1 MSNIKTYAL
10 LWSKKSN
17 GLHVEPL
24 EATIAAGLNA
34 MVQNRTTDYVLLAV
48 GEKEDIHAKADA
60 IRPELLN
67 RSKAI

>member
-1 MSNIKTYAL
+1 VSNTKTYAL

-17 GLHVEPL
+17 GLHIEPL
-24 EATIAAGLNA
+24 ESTIAAGLNA

-48 GEKEDIHAKADA
+48 GEKEDMHAKADA
-60 IRPELLN
+60 IRPELLK